1 MNSLYGSGVLRDVG
15 RGVASHVILGR
26 RRTKG
31 GAELGTEKQLFPR
44 DPVVSHP

>member
-1 MNSLYGSGVLRDVG
+1 MGAAPEECGH
-15 RGVASHVILGR
+15 GVASHVNIGH

-44 DPVVSHP
+44 DWLSVILEEVSR